1 MCIYLIPQH
10 GLCNRLSW
18 ICGFYSYN
26 RAMSHR
32 CLNKEC
38 MCYIKWSPAP
48 ACNGHFLEIFKLLP
62 HSKFVKDDNEV
73 PSGIKRYTGQHSI
86 PNVYSKILK
95 VDIITPEVECG
106 IFGLLRFNDEV
117 RKISHEFINKYFNK
131 NNTIGLHVR
140 RTDHIGLAKGHG
152 NYTNDKYFFKVI
164 ENEIKKD
171 PEVVFFLSTD
181 NRNTQEM
188 YLNKYPKN
196 VVVYKKIEKLKNSF
210 RHTSLFDTGIDM
222 SLLTYCKR
230 VEGSFHSSFSRIAV
244 MLNLNRRRE
253 IGKATEELNQYVF
266 HQALFSSTT

>member
-18 ICGFYSYN
+18 VCGFYSYC
-26 RAMSHR
+26 RAISNK
-32 CLNKEC
+32 CPNKEC
-38 MCYIKWSPAP
+38 ICYIKWSPAR
-48 ACNGHFLEIFKLLP
+48 ACNGHFLEIFKAFP
-62 HSKFVKDDNEV
+62 YSKFVNNDSEV
-73 PSGIKRYTGQHSI
+73 PNGIKRYSGQHSI

-95 VDIITPEVECG
+95 VDIITPDVECL
-106 IFGLLRFNDEV
+106 IFGLLQFNNEV
-117 RKISHEFINKYFNK
+117 RKISHEFIAKYFNK

-140 RTDHIGLAKGHG
+140 RTDHVGLAKGKG
-152 NYTNDKYFFKVI
+152 NYTNDAYFFKVI
-164 ENEIKKD
+164 EDEIKKD
-171 PEVVFFLSTD
+171 AEVVFFLSTD

-188 YLNKYPKN
+188 FLNRYPQN
-196 VVVYKKIEKLKNSF
+196 VVVYKKIEKLENSF

-253 IGKATEELNQYVF
+253 IEKATEELDRYVF
-266 HQALFSSTT
+266 HRTPFSR